1 MVLNKFNKKEKKR
14 KSNYKNNEADLEGVC
29 SKLVGREMLDLT
41 TTCYSGRTSETEK

>member
-14 KSNYKNNEADLEGVC
+14 KSNYKNNEADLGVC